1 MGIGLGLGI
10 QFYKKAGARLS
21 AFLTWGQSVPARF
34 WGTETPEYWGG
45 IDPQAQIAYDSL
57 IAAGFTTPQGL
68 GGINAAFSVVKEIY
82 GTSDITTAISFF
94 GDPSLAYEA
103 GAGTGTTAGQAI
115 RTLPNIIDPTRATDA
130 VQTTAASQPLLLVHS
145 GENYWQG
152 VGVAGNACQTVSS
165 YVWPTTSGIII
176 EADIHLTDSVAR
188 QIASKD
194 GNSGTNRVFVLGWNG
209 TSFNLLFGSGF
220 SYNAICSVTTAVGYN
235 GWIKCEALTV
245 GSDMAVKFYT
255 SNDGITYTQLGTT
268 VTVAGAANSMPT
280 GSSPYQIGANGTAL
294 SNTWAGKIRRVLIK
308 DASGN
313 LIRDFNPN
321 QYNPSTSQ
329 TQWTSST
336 GEVWTINVGT
346 ATTGYKGV
354 LVDRTIMQSDGV
366 DDFIVTSTIPSQQ
379 YYTSFVAATLYTN
392 PNTAPR
398 LLSGNGDSHLIFKT
412 GANAFEAFNGL
423 QMAFTGESINTSLM
437 WIVDYN
443 STSSKT
449 WINNANETSGSTGT
463 NTSNRLSL
471 FGGVTGATLSN
482 ATISTIVRPTALA
495 NNTQRTAMYNYIRS
509 INNAAF

>member
-1 MGIGLGLGI
+1 MINIGIGIPFG
-10 QFYKKAGARLS
+10 QRS
-21 AFLTWGQSVPARF
+21 A
-34 WGTETPEYWGG
+34 G
-45 IDPQAQIAYDSL
+45 IDPQAKIAFDSL
-57 IAAGFTTPQGL
+57 QSAGFTTPQGIT
-68 GGINAAFSVVKEIY
+68 GINAAFKTIKTIY

-94 GDPSLAYEA
+94 GDPSLAYQI
-103 GAGTGTTAGQAI
+103 GAGSGTTLGQAI

-130 VQTTAASQPLLLVHS
+130 VQTTAASQPLLLTHTS
-145 GENYWQG
+145 GENYWWGSG
-152 VGVAGNACQTVSS
+152 VSGNYLSTPNAAANQITGDIEIIVKFTTPSDMTSS
-165 YVWPTTSGIII
+165 ASY
-176 EADIHLTDSVAR
+176 A
-188 QIASKD
+188 IASKWNTSTVI
-194 GNSGTNRVFVLGWNG
+194 GSNSWIVITNSGGNDNIAFSEDNGTIVRTFTAAITWVANTEYMFKFVSDVNNGAGGNTRYIYTSADNGLNWTLLNSNTESGIYVRSNPNRVVEISSFRAG
-209 TSFNLLFGSGF
+209 TS
-220 SYNAICSVTTAVGYN
+220 SVFKGK
-235 GWIKCEALTV
+235 ISL
-245 GSDMAVKFYT
+245 
-255 SNDGITYTQLGTT
+255 
-268 VTVAGAANSMPT
+268 VT
-280 GSSPYQIGANGTAL
+280 I
-294 SNTWAGKIRRVLIK
+294 SNTIDGTPTQI
-308 DASGN
+308 
-313 LIRDFNPN
+313 FNPN

-336 GEVWTINVGT
+336 GEVWTINTGT

-354 LVDRTIMQSDGV
+354 LVNRNIIQGDGV

-443 STSSKT
+443 STNSKT

-482 ATISTIVRPTALA
+482 AIISTIVRPTALA
-495 NNTQRTAMYNYIRS
+495 NNTQRTSMYNYIRS
-509 INNAAF
+509 INNNAF